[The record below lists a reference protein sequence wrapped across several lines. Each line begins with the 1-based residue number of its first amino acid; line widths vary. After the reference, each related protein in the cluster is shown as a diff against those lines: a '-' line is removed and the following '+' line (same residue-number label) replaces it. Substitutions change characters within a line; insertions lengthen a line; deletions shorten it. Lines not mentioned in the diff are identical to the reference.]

1 MGRKARDEWCHID
14 SHVWGACANVAEPVG
29 PLFTVVH
36 RRGVRK
42 GGGCLLCP
50 LRSMRRLFRPERG
63 EATTAGTCA
72 VARGTDEVM
81 EGSDEDK
88 RTFGHAAGRRR
99 FGV

>member
-1 MGRKARDEWCHID
+1 MSGVILIRMFGVLVRMLRNPLVHCSQWFTGEVCGR
-14 SHVWGACANVAEPVG
+14 
-29 PLFTVVH
+29 
-36 RRGVRK
+36 